1 MKLTAFVLLQAAP
14 DWLAMD
20 RTQRDEI
27 GQAALAKAFDAPGL
41 SLRFFDAEAF
51 HGRVSDVAMIEA
63 ESAESYYFAVERLRD
78 TPLIARGYFQVVDI
92 IPAFEDGH
100 QRFAETEAG
109 HAG

>member
-14 DWLAMD
+14 EWLAMERPERD
-20 RTQRDEI
+20 RI
-27 GQAALAKAFDAPGL
+27 GQAALARAFGGPGL

-63 ESAESYYFAVERLRD
+63 DSAETWYFAIERLRD
-78 TPLIARGYFQVVDI
+78 TALIAQGYFRVIDI

-100 QRFAETEAG
+100 QRFAQAEAG
-109 HAG
+109 HAV